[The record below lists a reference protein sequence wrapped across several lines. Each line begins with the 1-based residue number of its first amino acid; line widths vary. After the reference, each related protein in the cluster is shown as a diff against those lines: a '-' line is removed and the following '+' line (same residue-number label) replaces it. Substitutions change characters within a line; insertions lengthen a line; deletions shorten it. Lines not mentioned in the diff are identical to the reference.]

1 MEILI
6 FLLQIIG
13 AAVAGLTVFY
23 CVKQFIMLISSIVL
37 LYKIKKIST
46 NFTDVD
52 EIAEKIKTAF
62 K

>member
-6 FLLQIIG
+6 FLLQVIG
-13 AAVAGLTVFY
+13 AATAGLTVFY
-23 CVKQFIMLISSIVL
+23 CIKQVVMLVSSAVL

-46 NFTDVD
+46 NLTDVD